1 MYEVSPLSTN
11 VGELAPPELKIPIFF
26 VIDPTHIE
34 YSEEYIA
41 VERTGSGVQ
50 GAVLRSLGNWW

>member
-26 VIDPTHIE
+26 VIDPTDVE

-41 VERTGSGVQ
+41 IERTGSRVQRGVS
-50 GAVLRSLGNWW
+50 RSLGDWW